1 MGPTKGTTLHNLP
14 FTGNVVTDISPEELI
29 TNTKSGVPRL
39 NFKIAVNEGER
50 GSEQEKSHFIPF
62 TAFGSTAENFS
73 KSLKKGMR
81 VTIVGRLNTY
91 EKEVQIN
98 GEDKKLTMIGFTATE
113 GGPAL
118 RWATADVTKVPAK
131 GARPADSYAGDEDAA
146 PAPRKAAPAKAAP
159 AKAKAAPVDDDN
171 DF

>member
-1 MGPTKGTTLHNLP
+1 MYNLP
-14 FTGNVVTDISPEELI
+14 FTGNVVTDVSPDELI

-39 NFKIAVNEGER
+39 NFKLAINEGEN
-50 GSEQEKSHFIPF
+50 EKSHFIPF
-62 TAFGSTAENFS
+62 TAFGSLAENLAS
-73 KSLKKGMR
+73 SLKKGMR
-81 VTIVGRLNTY
+81 ATIVGRLNSY
-91 EKEVQIN
+91 EKEVQIG
-98 GEDKKLTMIGFTATE
+98 GEDKKLTMLGFTAVE

-131 GARPADSYAGDEDAA
+131 GARPADSYAGDDEAA

>member
-1 MGPTKGTTLHNLP
+1 MYNLP
-14 FTGNVVTDISPEELI
+14 FTGNVVTDVSPDELI

-39 NFKIAVNEGER
+39 NFKLAINEGER
-50 GSEQEKSHFIPF
+50 GAENEKSHFIPF
-62 TAFGSTAENFS
+62 TAFGSLAENLAS
-73 KSLKKGMR
+73 SLKKGMR
-81 VTIVGRLNTY
+81 ATIVGRLNSY
-91 EKEVQIN
+91 EKEVQIA
-98 GEDKKLTMIGFTATE
+98 GEDKKLTMLGFTAVE

-131 GARPADSYAGDEDAA
+131 GARPADSYAGDDEAA

-159 AKAKAAPVDDDN
+159 AKAKAAPVADDN

>member
-1 MGPTKGTTLHNLP
+1 MYNLP

-29 TNTKSGVPRL
+29 TNTKSGLPRL
-39 NFKIAVNEGER
+39 NFKIAINEGER
-50 GSEQEKSHFIPF
+50 GDENEKSHFIPF

-91 EKEVQIN
+91 EKEVQIK
-98 GEDKKLTMIGFTATE
+98 GEDKKLTMIGFTAVE

-146 PAPRKAAPAKAAP
+146 PAAKKAAPAKAAP
-159 AKAKAAPVDDDN
+159 ARAAKPAPVDDDN

>member
-1 MGPTKGTTLHNLP
+1 MYNLP

-29 TNTKSGVPRL
+29 TNTKSGLPRL
-39 NFKIAVNEGER
+39 NFKVAINEGER
-50 GSEQEKSHFIPF
+50 GDENEKSHFIPF

-98 GEDKKLTMIGFTATE
+98 GEDKKLTMIGFTAVE

-131 GARPADSYAGDEDAA
+131 GARPADSYAGDDAA
-146 PAPRKAAPAKAAP
+146 PAARKAAPAKAAP
-159 AKAKAAPVDDDN
+159 AKAKAVAADDDN

>member
-1 MGPTKGTTLHNLP
+1 MYNLP
-14 FTGNVVTDISPEELI
+14 FTGNVVTDVSPDELI

-39 NFKIAVNEGER
+39 NFKLAINEGER
-50 GSEQEKSHFIPF
+50 GAENEKSHFIPF
-62 TAFGSTAENFS
+62 TAFGSLAENLAS
-73 KSLKKGMR
+73 SLKKGMR
-81 VTIVGRLNTY
+81 ATIVGRLNSY
-91 EKEVQIN
+91 EKEVQIA
-98 GEDKKLTMIGFTATE
+98 GEDKKLTMLGFTAVE

-131 GARPADSYAGDEDAA
+131 GARPADSYAGDDEAA

>member
-1 MGPTKGTTLHNLP
+1 LYNLP
-14 FTGNVVTDISPEELI
+14 FTGNVVTDISPDELI
-29 TNTKSGVPRL
+29 TNTKSGTPRL
-39 NFKIAVNEGER
+39 NFKIAINEGER
-50 GSEQEKSHFIPF
+50 GDENEKSHFIPF

-81 VTIVGRLNTY
+81 VTIVGRLNSY
-91 EKEVQIN
+91 EKVVQID
-98 GEDKKLTMIGFTATE
+98 GEDKKLTMLGFTAVE

-118 RWATADVTKVPAK
+118 RWATAVVTKAPAK
-131 GARPADSYAGDEDAA
+131 GARPADSYAGDEEAA

-159 AKAKAAPVDDDN
+159 KAKAAAADDDN

>member
-1 MGPTKGTTLHNLP
+1 MYNLP
-14 FTGNVVTDISPEELI
+14 FTGNVVTDVSPDELI

-39 NFKIAVNEGER
+39 NFKLAINEGER
-50 GSEQEKSHFIPF
+50 GAENEKSHFIPF
-62 TAFGSTAENFS
+62 TAFGSLAENLAS
-73 KSLKKGMR
+73 SLKKGMR
-81 VTIVGRLNTY
+81 ATIVGRLNSY
-91 EKEVQIN
+91 EKEVQIG
-98 GEDKKLTMIGFTATE
+98 GEDKKLTMLGFTAVE

-131 GARPADSYAGDEDAA
+131 GARPADSYAGDDEAA